1 MKKKRSSIVTWTVLA
16 VLLALLAGST
26 LYLQWYALE
35 ARGNERGKDVD
46 ASYEFMFQHY
56 PFLSHWV
63 DSLQE
68 AEALR
73 DTFITADDGTRLH
86 ALYLRADTLTPRTA
100 VLVHGYT
107 DNAVRM
113 LHIAYLYHHDLRYN
127 VLLPDLRFAG
137 LSGGDHIQMGW
148 KDRTDV
154 LRWMNVAD
162 SLFAPGT
169 HTDMVVHGISMG
181 AATTMNVSGE
191 PQPPFVHCFVEDCG
205 YTSVWDEYKG
215 ELKNLF
221 GLPPFPLLYLASW
234 ATDLRYGW
242 NFREASPWNR

>member
-1 MKKKRSSIVTWTVLA
+1 MKKKTSYKVIGAIVA
-16 VLLALLAGST
+16 ALLALLAGGT

-35 ARGNERGKDVD
+35 AQGNERGKDLD
-46 ASYEFMFQHY
+46 ASYAFMYEHY

-63 DSLQE
+63 DSLQR

-73 DTFITADDGTRLH
+73 DTFIMADDGARLH

-100 VLVHGYT
+100 IVVHGYT
-107 DNAVRM
+107 
-113 LHIAYLYHHDLRYN
+113 
-127 VLLPDLRFAG
+127 
-137 LSGGDHIQMGW
+137 
-148 KDRTDV
+148 
-154 LRWMNVAD
+154 
-162 SLFAPGT
+162 
-169 HTDMVVHGISMG
+169 MG

-215 ELKNLF
+215 ELRNQF
-221 GLPPFPLLYLASW
+221 GLPAFPLLHLASW

-242 NFREASPWNR
+242 NFREASPLAQVKKCRLPMLFIHGTEDTLFAAKPGVKEYWRVEGAEHANSYLKFPKEYTERVKTFLEKYNIPKDMNNLPTE